1 MKLCT
6 VFCNICKDERLMT
19 FVHYKST
26 PVDHK
31 EGSVIQQKQWPE
43 PYILEKKSKW
53 PEQWS
58 HIVILVS

>member
-1 MKLCT
+1 
-6 VFCNICKDERLMT
+6 MT

-43 PYILEKKSKW
+43 PYVLEKKSKW